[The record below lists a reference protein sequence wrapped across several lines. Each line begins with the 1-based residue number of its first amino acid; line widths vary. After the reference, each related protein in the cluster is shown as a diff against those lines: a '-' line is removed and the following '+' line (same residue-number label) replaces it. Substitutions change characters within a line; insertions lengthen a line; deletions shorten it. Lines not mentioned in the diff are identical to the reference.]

1 MRSRVAIFLL
11 ASGAAIAANPLPSR
25 AAQASRH
32 EAKGQRAVHLLRQG
46 HLDEA
51 AALLREALADA
62 PKSAVLTTDLAYTEQ
77 LRGHP
82 GEAERLFRHA
92 IELEPSR
99 WYAYANL
106 AAMKASGP
114 LDIREH
120 DALVAL
126 LEKGLTLQKSNQKV
140 ARSGLLLSLV
150 ELERAAGNL
159 KEAQARLAEANQVP
173 KTASQSRHAAALLQ
187 ALELAEAKRGEERAQ
202 QAWPEPAIEKGLLLQ
217 LAVAEG
223 ELERDP
229 AATLREATR
238 LSALHRTWRG
248 PRWLRARAL
257 LLLEQLEAATCELE
271 ALLRLEPTHAAAWR
285 LLGETLAA
293 HGGPFEAE
301 RADLALRHAL
311 ALEPSWIE
319 LWEVRGRLLFR
330 SGRADEARRALER
343 AESELT
349 ASGAPIPDELAAL
362 IAAVRSKLEGSP
374 KDQLAKTTEPTPTA
388 RALFYEAEEL
398 LDGGDELN
406 ANERLARA
414 LADSPALID
423 AAALRWSLTGVAPDE
438 TARALANDPRG
449 LLQLV
454 VAIRARALTMSLG
467 AGEPPLEPNGSE
479 IADAGA
485 SPVID
490 AGLAAAA
497 GAPRAFF
504 EPAAVAALVGPWLS
518 RAADL
523 GDRAALLERARLRAD
538 GEENAAALE
547 DLGAAVAAGLT
558 PDQLEEAQGL
568 RDELLESQST
578 AEAASPT
585 PSLRPEEVLAA
596 PGSSC
601 AKGADVSRLIATGAA
616 HELLGELSAAL
627 ACYAAAPEDRV
638 ALTRLSRAAARAP
651 IDQLSPISASL
662 AHAQSLGISSAS
674 LALARWLAS
683 QGRTEEALAAVD
695 QFLAAKGEPGFVEPG
710 TAEGQKMRATLA
722 QAKTQA
728 HATRMAREMVGIA
741 ITSLFGLG
749 VFFAFFRGQTISLA
763 LARHP
768 SLFPAVARAVAELRH
783 DALKH
788 RASAISMVDSAPR
801 EEILRALS
809 GPQPAS
815 QLIAETYAQLATAA
829 ESRGVR
835 LRRLRREPVFGPLYI
850 DLRNA
855 EEQLGKAPGP
865 GDARIREVASRMHVH
880 ADRLGALL
888 SLGPKTRLDAA
899 RLSEWIRVLEA
910 ELRAQGKTWSSP
922 SLELQGLELD
932 FPVAADALAAIFA
945 NLLRNAQAVA
955 AKVAAPGPRVLV
967 RVAEQ
972 RDLVGRRTLELRIG
986 DASPEPLTV
995 EQIEAREHG
1004 RGLSLVRE
1012 LVREWQGNLK
1022 VHREEAPFTKSITA
1036 TFPQQG
1042 R

>member
-1 MRSRVAIFLL
+1 MRSRVALFLL
-11 ASGAAIAANPLPSR
+11 VSAAAIAASPLPAR
-25 AAQASRH
+25 AAQALRH
-32 EAKGQRAVHLLRQG
+32 EAKGQRAVQRLRQG
-46 HLDEA
+46 H
-51 AALLREALADA
+51 
-62 PKSAVLTTDLAYTEQ
+62 
-77 LRGHP
+77 
-82 GEAERLFRHA
+82 
-92 IELEPSR
+92 
-99 WYAYANL
+99 
-106 AAMKASGP
+106 
-114 LDIREH
+114 
-120 DALVAL
+120 
-126 LEKGLTLQKSNQKV
+126 
-140 ARSGLLLSLV
+140 
-150 ELERAAGNL
+150 
-159 KEAQARLAEANQVP
+159 QVP
-173 KTASQSRHAAALLQ
+173 ETASQSRHAAALAQ

-202 QAWPEPAIEKGLLLQ
+202 QAWPEPAIKKDLLLQ

-257 LLLEQLEAATCELE
+257 LLLEQLEAATRELE

-362 IAAVRSKLEGSP
+362 MAAVRSKLLGAPGEHLP
-374 KDQLAKTTEPTPTA
+374 KTTEPTPAA
-388 RALFYEAEEL
+388 RALFHQAEEL
-398 LDGGDELN
+398 LDGGDALN
-406 ANERLARA
+406 ASERLTRA
-414 LADSPALID
+414 LSDSPALLD
-423 AAALRWSLTGVAPDE
+423 AAVLRWSLTGAAPDE
-438 TARALANDPRG
+438 TARALASDPQA

-454 VAIRARALTMSLG
+454 AAIRSRALSMALG
-467 AGEPPLEPNGSE
+467 AGEPPLEPIGTE
-479 IADAGA
+479 TADAGA
-485 SPVID
+485 PPLTD
-490 AGLAAAA
+490 AGLAADA
-497 GAPRAFF
+497 GAPRTFF
-504 EPAAVAALVGPWLS
+504 EPAAVAALVRPWLS

-523 GDRAALLERARLRAD
+523 GDSGALLERARLRAD
-538 GEENAAALE
+538 EGENAAALE

-568 RDELLESQST
+568 REALLESQST
-578 AEAASPT
+578 PAAASPA
-585 PSLRPEEVLAA
+585 PSLHPEEVLATL
-596 PGSSC
+596 GSSC
-601 AKGADVSRLIATGAA
+601 AKGADASKLIAIGAA

-627 ACYAAAPEDRV
+627 ACYAAAPDDRV
-638 ALTRLSRAAARAP
+638 ALIRLSRAAARAP
-651 IDQLSPISASL
+651 IDELSPISASL
-662 AHAQSLGISSAS
+662 AHAQTLGIPSAS

-683 QGRTEEALAAVD
+683 QGHTEEALLAVD
-695 QFLAAKGEPGFVEPG
+695 QFLGAKGEPGFVEPG
-710 TAEGQKMRATLA
+710 IAEAQKLRATLA
-722 QAKTQA
+722 QANNQA
-728 HATRMAREMVGIA
+728 HATQMARAMVGIA
-741 ITSLFGLG
+741 IISLLGLG
-749 VFFAFFRGQTISLA
+749 VFFAFFRGQTLSLSLA
-763 LARHP
+763 RDP

-788 RASAISMVDSAPR
+788 RASALSMLDSAPR
-801 EEILRALS
+801 EEILRALNGS
-809 GPQPAS
+809 QPAS
-815 QLIAETYAQLATAA
+815 ALIAETYAQLATAA
-829 ESRGVR
+829 ESRGVS

-855 EEQLGKAPGP
+855 EEQLGRAPGP
-865 GDARIREVASRMHVH
+865 ADARIREAAARMHVH

-899 RLSEWIRVLEA
+899 RLAEWIRALEA

-955 AKVAAPGPRVLV
+955 AKVVASGPRVLV
-967 RVAEQ
+967 RVAEM

-986 DASPEPLTV
+986 DASPEPLSV
-995 EQIEAREHG
+995 EQIEARERG

-1012 LVREWQGNLK
+1012 LVREWQGTLK
-1022 VHREEAPFTKSITA
+1022 VHREEAPFAKSIA
-1036 TFPQQG
+1036 VTFPQQG